1 MANSSILKA
10 KCNSTELSVKLLI
23 SASQPHWF
31 TISTHP
37 SCCNFKIFEFGHIF
51 ALVPQ
56 FPLFSPVCHISKN
69 SISKTS
75 KGISQKFQLIIFHD
89 QQTRY
94 AFTLIFLRS
103 KVVYLNQVLSF
114 HCCSYL
120 PLSIFPFPHLPN
132 EYSSKPSHL
141 PCYLKQS

>member
-56 FPLFSPVCHISKN
+56 FPYFPLSAIFQKN

-75 KGISQKFQLIIFHD
+75 KGISQKFQLIIFYD

-94 AFTLIFLRS
+94 TFTLIFLLS

-114 HCCSYL
+114 RCCFYL
-120 PLSIFPFPHLPN
+120 PLSIFPFPHLSN